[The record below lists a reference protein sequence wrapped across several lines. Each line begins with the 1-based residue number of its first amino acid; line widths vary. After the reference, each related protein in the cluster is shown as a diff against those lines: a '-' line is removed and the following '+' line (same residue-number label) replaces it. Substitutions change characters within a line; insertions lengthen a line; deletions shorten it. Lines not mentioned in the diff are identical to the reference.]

1 MSGADQT
8 TVIAG
13 LDGRREASLPDWFAA
28 QHPDAEPVTFTRAI
42 RELPR
47 ATTTAVA
54 YRNPYSG
61 EWSQTDQ
68 HVALVEPSRLV
79 AEAEADGDDGGPDE
93 SPLFHVPTDSYAVLN
108 PTDVFGPVTELL
120 AETEIDGRAL
130 GEVLFGEIRQYRG
143 GGEVHMDLMFDGL
156 QADLPDRNDPIT
168 MGVTTGYDFFGG
180 HAVYV
185 EGFARDTA
193 CANSIRAITE
203 REAIRHVGDVDDL
216 REWWEARFEQLDLL
230 AEDLLD
236 CIAAAQDVTLDVG
249 DLPFDLEA
257 FYELLGFPAYL
268 AEHAAQDAR
277 ANAADIRE
285 PTLWVL
291 HSGATYALTHQF
303 RGGDGSALQ
312 QYTRLANDLL
322 FNPEATIDR
331 VEAAYERELEGDTE
345 GQQSLDGSTA
355 RVQLEQVREDLAA
368 KADQFE
374 QREERLRERFAV
386 GESG

>member
-1 MSGADQT
+1 MSGAEQT
-8 TVIAG
+8 TVFAG

-28 QHPDAEPVTFTRAI
+28 QHPDAEPVTFTQAI
-42 RELPR
+42 RDLPR
-47 ATTTAVA
+47 ATTTDVV

-61 EWSQTDQ
+61 EWTATDQ

-79 AEAEADGDDGGPDE
+79 SEAEDGEPERD
-93 SPLFHVPTDSYAVLN
+93 PLFHVPTDSYAVLN
-108 PTDVFGPVTELL
+108 PTDVFGPVTDLL
-120 AETEIDGRAL
+120 AETEIDGHLL
-130 GEVLFGEIRQYRG
+130 GDILFGEIRQYRG

-216 REWWEARFEQLDLL
+216 RDWWEARFEQLDLL

-236 CIAAAQDVTLDVG
+236 CITAAQDVTLDVA

-285 PTLWVL
+285 PNLWTL

-322 FNPEATIDR
+322 FNPEATIQR
-331 VEAAYERELEGDTE
+331 VEAAYERQLEADSE

-355 RVQLEQVREDLAA
+355 RVQLEQVRDDLAA

-374 QREERLRERFAV
+374 QREERLRERF
-386 GESG
+386 S